1 MLVYKANV
9 ETGKASRLLRFLIEG
24 IFEIFLA
31 TGIRKVI
38 GYKPLVVSLVA
49 QTCDSNY
56 LGG

>member
-9 ETGKASRLLRFLIEG
+9 EIGKASRLLHFFIER

-31 TGIRKVI
+31 TGITTVT

-49 QTCDSNY
+49 QTCDSKY